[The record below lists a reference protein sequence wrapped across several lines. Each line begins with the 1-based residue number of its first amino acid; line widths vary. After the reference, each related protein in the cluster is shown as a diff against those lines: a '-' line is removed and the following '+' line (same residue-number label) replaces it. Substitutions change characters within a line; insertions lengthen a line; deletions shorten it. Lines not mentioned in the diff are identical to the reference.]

1 MCCSDSYARR
11 VPTPS
16 RTLNRDIL
24 RLAVPALGSL
34 VAEPLFLIVDSAL
47 VGHLGVT
54 PLAGLGIASAVLQ
67 TIVGLMVFLAYATTP
82 AVARRFG
89 AGDPTRAVS
98 VGIDGMWL
106 ALGIGAI
113 LALAGYLTTPFL
125 VGLFGASPE
134 VARDAETYLGISM
147 WGLPAMLIV
156 FAATG
161 LLRGMQDTVTPLW
174 IAGLGFGA
182 NALLNWLFIY
192 GFGWGIGGS
201 AFGTVVAQWGMVA
214 AYVVVIGR
222 LARTHSA
229 SVRPHREGVRGSA
242 RSGGWLFLRTLT
254 LRAALLATVFVAT
267 GLGTEELA
275 GWQVAFTIFSTAAF
289 ALDALAIA
297 AQALIGKGLGAGD
310 TGEVQRTLG
319 AHRVVGRL
327 VRGDRRRGDRR
338 AVGCDRAAVHRG
350 CRARRPHSAGADR
363 ARRGAAGLRSG
374 VRARRGADRGG
385 GREVPRDRRSP
396 EPRALR
402 ARAHRARGAE
412 RGRRGRTRL
421 ARGRLL
427 RGLHAGA
434 ARDPRLARP
443 RRRLDDR
450 RGVGVQAQRRHH
462 SYITTAAAADALIE
476 RVEPYCVIST
486 VPDAAASASGERPGP
501 S

>member
-1 MCCSDSYARR
+1 MTR
-11 VPTPS
+11 PS

-89 AGDPTRAVS
+89 AGDPTKAVS

-106 ALGIGAI
+106 ALGMGAI
-113 LALAGYLTTPFL
+113 LALAGYLATPFL
-125 VGLFGASPE
+125 VGLFGATPE

-214 AYVVVIGR
+214 AYVVVIGK

-229 SVRPHREGVRGSA
+229 SVRPQREGVRGSA
-242 RSGGWLFLRTLT
+242 RSGGWLFLRTLS

-267 GLGTEELA
+267 ALGTEELA

-310 TGEVQRTLG
+310 TGEVQRTLARTVAWG
-319 AHRVVGRL
+319 AWFGVIVGAVIGALSGVIGLLFTGDPALAALIQPALLVLAVAQPLCGVVFVLDGVLIGAGDAKYLAFAGVLNL
-327 VRGDRRRGDRR
+327 VPFVPALVIL
-338 AVGCDRAAVHRG
+338 AVLGV
-350 CRARRPHSAGADR
+350 S
-363 ARRGAAGLRSG
+363 GAAGLAWLSVAFFG
-374 VRARRGADRGG
+374 VYMLARLATLGWRVRGA
-385 GREVPRDRRSP
+385 
-396 EPRALR
+396 AWM
-402 ARAHRARGAE
+402 
-412 RGRRGRTRL
+412 T
-421 ARGRLL
+421 
-427 RGLHAGA
+427 AGA
-434 ARDPRLARP
+434 
-443 RRRLDDR
+443 
-450 RGVGVQAQRRHH
+450 
-462 SYITTAAAADALIE
+462 
-476 RVEPYCVIST
+476 
-486 VPDAAASASGERPGP
+486 
-501 S
+501 

>member
-11 VPTPS
+11 VSTPS

-125 VGLFGASPE
+125 VGLFSASPE

-214 AYVVVIGR
+214 AYVLVIGR

-242 RSGGWLFLRTLT
+242 RSGGGLFLRTLT

-310 TGEVQRTLG
+310 TGGVQRTLG
-319 AHRVVGRL
+319 RTVSWGAWFGVIVGAVIGALSGVIGLLFTGDASLAALIQPALIVLAVAQPVCGVVFVLDGVLIGAGDAKYLAIAGVLNL
-327 VRGDRRRGDRR
+327 VPFVPALIVL
-338 AVGCDRAAVHRG
+338 AVLSVG
-350 CRARRPHSAGADR
+350 
-363 ARRGAAGLRSG
+363 GAAGLAWLAVAFFG
-374 VRARRGADRGG
+374 VYMLARLATLGWRVRGA
-385 GREVPRDRRSP
+385 
-396 EPRALR
+396 AWM
-402 ARAHRARGAE
+402 
-412 RGRRGRTRL
+412 T
-421 ARGRLL
+421 
-427 RGLHAGA
+427 AGA
-434 ARDPRLARP
+434 
-443 RRRLDDR
+443 
-450 RGVGVQAQRRHH
+450 
-462 SYITTAAAADALIE
+462 
-476 RVEPYCVIST
+476 
-486 VPDAAASASGERPGP
+486 
-501 S
+501 

>member
-11 VPTPS
+11 VSTPS

-125 VGLFGASPE
+125 VGLFSASPE

-310 TGEVQRTLG
+310 TGGVQRTLG
-319 AHRVVGRL
+319 RTVSWGAWFGVIVGAVIGALSGVIGLLFTGDASLAALIQPALIVLAVAQPVCGVVFVLDGVLIGAGDAKYLAIAGVLNL
-327 VRGDRRRGDRR
+327 VPFVPALIAL
-338 AVGCDRAAVHRG
+338 AVLSVG
-350 CRARRPHSAGADR
+350 
-363 ARRGAAGLRSG
+363 GAAGLAWLAVAFFG
-374 VRARRGADRGG
+374 VYMLARLATLGWRVRGA
-385 GREVPRDRRSP
+385 
-396 EPRALR
+396 AWM
-402 ARAHRARGAE
+402 
-412 RGRRGRTRL
+412 T
-421 ARGRLL
+421 
-427 RGLHAGA
+427 AGA
-434 ARDPRLARP
+434 
-443 RRRLDDR
+443 
-450 RGVGVQAQRRHH
+450 
-462 SYITTAAAADALIE
+462 
-476 RVEPYCVIST
+476 
-486 VPDAAASASGERPGP
+486 
-501 S
+501 